1 VLIGWLIAVVVVL
14 GVTAAVLMLRRSHD
28 DVHSVEHYHR
38 QLHTLEEMRG
48 HPTGVAPNGSKG
60 HVSSGPSGSSDSSG
74 AAGPSGSID
83 SSDPSGAAGPSG
95 GADRSA
101 FPASAFRVSGSSTV
115 RLTESD
121 RPVVPPVPPPP
132 VPNQSKPLTFD
143 DANPEP
149 VPVTFMTGNED
160 RVIHS
165 INHRPRRMGAPAAAV
180 GAVLVLVLVL
190 ILTGLHSNNP
200 TKHHGKSA
208 SAATTNTTQP
218 AHRHSTATTTT
229 TSTTAP
235 PVVSAPTT
243 STAHTA
249 TYTVSGSDYSLTI
262 AATTGECWVDVT
274 NTATGAVLF
283 TTTLQSGQSHN
294 IAATGPVTVIA
305 GAPAAFS
312 AVVNGSTVALP
323 PGNQA
328 PFTLNFQTTTTTD

>member
-1 VLIGWLIAVVVVL
+1 VLIGGLIAVVVVL

-48 HPTGVAPNGSKG
+48 HPTGVAPNGSG
-60 HVSSGPSGSSDSSG
+60 RADQSSAAGAASSSSGPASSGPGSSAAGSSSG
-74 AAGPSGSID
+74 P
-83 SSDPSGAAGPSG
+83 
-95 GADRSA
+95 SA

-121 RPVVPPVPPPP
+121 RQIVPPVPPPP
-132 VPNQSKPLTFD
+132 VPNPSKPLTFD

-149 VPVTFMTGNED
+149 VPATFMTGNED

-165 INHRPRRMGAPAAAV
+165 INHRPRRLGGPAAAV

-200 TKHHGKSA
+200 PKHHGKSA

-218 AHRHSTATTTT
+218 AHHHATATTTT
-229 TSTTAP
+229 TSTTAA

-243 STAHTA
+243 ATAHTA
-249 TYTVSGSDYSLTI
+249 TYMVSGSDYSLNI
-262 AATTGECWVDVT
+262 AATTAECWVEVT

-283 TTTLQSGQSHN
+283 TTTLLSGQSHA

-305 GAPAAFS
+305 GAPAVFS
-312 AVVNGSTVALP
+312 ATVNGSTVTLP

-328 PFTLNFQTTTTTD
+328 PFALHFQTPTT